1 VLRDWRAV
9 VHAPVGDGQHRRRG
23 SDGMRLAVAV
33 STAVSCPLAHRW
45 TGVIKEIIDLQI
57 GTAAHA

>member
-33 STAVSCPLAHRW
+33 STAVSCPLTR
-45 TGVIKEIIDLQI
+45 INS
-57 GTAAHA
+57 